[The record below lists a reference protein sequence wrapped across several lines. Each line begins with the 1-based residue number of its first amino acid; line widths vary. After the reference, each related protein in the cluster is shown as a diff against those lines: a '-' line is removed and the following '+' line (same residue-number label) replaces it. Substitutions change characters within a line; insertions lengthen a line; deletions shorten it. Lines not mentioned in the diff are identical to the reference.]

1 MRTRVLDHVFTFTPF
16 GLQLQYLRDGSTSEL
31 AITRKIMVQKKNGLH
46 NVDFSMAKINIVE

>member
-1 MRTRVLDHVFTFTPF
+1 MRTRVLDHVFTFTPV
-16 GLQLQYLRDGSTSEL
+16 GLQLQYLRGGSTSEL

>member
-1 MRTRVLDHVFTFTPF
+1 MRTHVLDHVFTFTPV
-16 GLQLQYLRDGSTSEL
+16 GLQLQYLRGGSTSEL

>member
-31 AITRKIMVQKKNGLH
+31 AITRKIMVQKKNGLC